1 MVQFITEHY
10 DEVLQIF
17 GAVVG
22 LVTLITKLTST
33 DKDNTIWA
41 KVLKVLSALSLVNP
55 DGSVIGKK
63 AEQRNMAQIYIAGV
77 FVAIIAVLLAVA
89 RNNGKKAE
97 QLRAMRETA
106 EREAKE
112 RERESK
118 IKNDVANMA
127 NDDVRARL
135 RRVSQGHNRNDL

>member
-1 MVQFITEHY
+1 
-10 DEVLQIF
+10 
-17 GAVVG
+17 
-22 LVTLITKLTST
+22 
-33 DKDNTIWA
+33 
-41 KVLKVLSALSLVNP
+41 
-55 DGSVIGKK
+55 
-63 AEQRNMAQIYIAGV
+63 MAQIYIAGV

>member
-1 MVQFITEHY
+1 
-10 DEVLQIF
+10 
-17 GAVVG
+17 
-22 LVTLITKLTST
+22 
-33 DKDNTIWA
+33 
-41 KVLKVLSALSLVNP
+41 
-55 DGSVIGKK
+55 
-63 AEQRNMAQIYIAGV
+63 MAQIYIVGV
-77 FVAIIAVLLAVA
+77 FVAILAVLLAVA

-118 IKNDVANMA
+118 IKNNVANMA